1 MYIYQLM
8 GVFCDRLNFGST
20 APPTAVLAKTKAD
33 IEKKS
38 SYCYSSCWLK
48 VISTK
53 KVSIALHHVS
63 A

>member
-1 MYIYQLM
+1 M
-8 GVFCDRLNFGST
+8 GVFCDRLKFGST
-20 APPTAVLAKTKAD
+20 APPTAVLAKT
-33 IEKKS
+33 KS